1 MHAINSSIAY
11 ACIRGSTEVTTA
23 MGRFSRVASAMCI
36 EAMGGSAADFQ
47 KLIDAEVQRWS
58 EVVRKSGAKAD

>member
-1 MHAINSSIAY
+1 VVERVNAETNRML
-11 ACIRGSTEVTTA
+11 A
-23 MGRFSRVASAMCI
+23 MPEMQARLAEQSI

-47 KLIDAEVQRWS
+47 KLIDSEVQRWG

>member
-1 MHAINSSIAY
+1 
-11 ACIRGSTEVTTA
+11 
-23 MGRFSRVASAMCI
+23 
-36 EAMGGSAADFQ
+36 MGGSAADFQ